1 MWGTLL
7 IWHWVMA
14 VMSALKILGPDK
26 DAVGLFS
33 DSLLLLPCYGAL
45 EATEFLAMQRRC
57 CKLSV
62 GPLSLRDVV
71 EVLAE
76 AATAHPSFTF
86 LRMLSLPYSTLDTS
100 KGWLL
105 RV

>member
-14 VMSALKILGPDK
+14 VTTALQTLGPDK

-45 EATEFLAMQRRC
+45 EATEFLAKQVVRWATVPERC
-57 CKLSV
+57 
-62 GPLSLRDVV
+62 G
-71 EVLAE
+71 
-76 AATAHPSFTF
+76 
-86 LRMLSLPYSTLDTS
+86 
-100 KGWLL
+100 
-105 RV
+105 